1 MVAQVADVSVG
12 PAGDVIVHRVVCAV
26 DCGTVINRSGVE
38 AQFDGGVMW
47 ALSALLGRPV
57 AFERGR
63 ATVRNFG
70 DYPVIRM
77 REAPA
82 IEVHVVPST
91 LRPFGLGEP
100 PVPAVGAAVLN
111 AIFAATGKRIRQT
124 PVRRED
130 LAT

>member
-1 MVAQVADVSVG
+1 MQPRASCLVQAQIDSRREGPNTMPKLKPVVG
-12 PAGDVIVHRVVCAV
+12 
-26 DCGTVINRSGVE
+26 SK
-38 AQFDGGVMW
+38 
-47 ALSALLGRPV
+47 ALLGKAV
-57 AFERGR
+57 EFERGR
-63 ATVRNFG
+63 ATVRSFG

-82 IEVHVVPST
+82 IEVHVVPSS

-100 PVPAVGAAVLN
+100 PVPAAGAAVLN

-124 PVRRED
+124 PIRREE